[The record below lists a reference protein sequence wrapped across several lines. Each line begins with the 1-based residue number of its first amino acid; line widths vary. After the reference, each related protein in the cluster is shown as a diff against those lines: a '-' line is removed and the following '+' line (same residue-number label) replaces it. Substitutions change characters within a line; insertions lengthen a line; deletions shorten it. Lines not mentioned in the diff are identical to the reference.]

1 MRRACGIVTIL
12 ACGCL
17 AAAAAQAQPPPFKL
31 LPDRSVARNWSEALI
46 FALRRD
52 SGRVAYN
59 SRVVFQFSVAAY
71 DGWAAHDDEARTY
84 LLGAT
89 VNGFACPYDP
99 ASVVD
104 HSPAA
109 QRTTISY
116 AAYRYMRH
124 RFGESAGAKAS
135 LAVFDEIM
143 KHYGLDPSYASVDY
157 KRERTP
163 AALGNYIGDC
173 VIRFGLNDGSG
184 EAEGYPTRF
193 YKPVNPPLDP
203 TDPQSIRKLVDPDR
217 WQKLAL
223 ATFVSK
229 TGQSLEAPD
238 FETPE
243 WGHTVPFAMTARD
256 KSIRQRN
263 GGEFWIW
270 HDPGKPSLI
279 SANDP
284 DALPEEYIWG
294 HSLVAVWSGQLDPT
308 RGHGAD
314 IIDISP
320 ASLGNAPVANAPV
333 ANAPVGNAS
342 VRKASL
348 GNGQPGNNAAFPQT
362 IPQLRQFY
370 DFLGGG
376 DHSRGHPMNPATG
389 RPYKPQRVPLADYA
403 RTLVSFWADGP
414 FTAETPAG
422 SLILVLNEQVSDSPL
437 FKKRIGGT
445 GPVLDDLEWDVKA
458 YLAVSG
464 SVHDAG
470 VAAWS
475 IKGWYDSARPI
486 TAIRYMGTVGQSSDP
501 ADPHCAYHPQ
511 GIKYVD
517 DPSDPA
523 GDGSKRVIDCVR
535 PGDPLADGGAN
546 VGKIKIFAWRGPAYI
561 SNAVFDTAGVGWILA
576 ENWWP
581 YQRADF
587 VTPPFAGY
595 TSGHSTL
602 MSAGAQ
608 AMTLLTGSPYFP
620 GGVYEFRTEPDK
632 FLNYERGPSVP
643 VNLEWATYFDMAD
656 SAGISRLWAGVHPPV
671 DDIVGRRIGR
681 VIGTRGF
688 AKAASYFSGKNVTSS
703 GE

>member
-1 MRRACGIVTIL
+1 
-12 ACGCL
+12 
-17 AAAAAQAQPPPFKL
+17 
-31 LPDRSVARNWSEALI
+31 
-46 FALRRD
+46 
-52 SGRVAYN
+52 
-59 SRVVFQFSVAAY
+59 
-71 DGWAAHDDEARTY
+71 
-84 LLGAT
+84 
-89 VNGFACPYDP
+89 
-99 ASVVD
+99 
-104 HSPAA
+104 
-109 QRTTISY
+109 
-116 AAYRYMRH
+116 
-124 RFGESAGAKAS
+124 
-135 LAVFDEIM
+135 
-143 KHYGLDPSYASVDY
+143 
-157 KRERTP
+157 
-163 AALGNYIGDC
+163 
-173 VIRFGLNDGSG
+173 
-184 EAEGYPTRF
+184 
-193 YKPVNPPLDP
+193 
-203 TDPQSIRKLVDPDR
+203 
-217 WQKLAL
+217 
-223 ATFVSK
+223 
-229 TGQSLEAPD
+229 
-238 FETPE
+238 
-243 WGHTVPFAMTARD
+243 
-256 KSIRQRN
+256 
-263 GGEFWIW
+263 
-270 HDPGKPSLI
+270 
-279 SANDP
+279 
-284 DALPEEYIWG
+284 
-294 HSLVAVWSGQLDPT
+294 
-308 RGHGAD
+308 
-314 IIDISP
+314 
-320 ASLGNAPVANAPV
+320 
-333 ANAPVGNAS
+333 
-342 VRKASL
+342 
-348 GNGQPGNNAAFPQT
+348 
-362 IPQLRQFY
+362 
-370 DFLGGG
+370 
-376 DHSRGHPMNPATG
+376 MNPATG

-632 FLNYERGPSVP
+632 FIKYERVPSVP

-688 AKAASYFSGKNVTSS
+688 AKAASYFSGKNAARG